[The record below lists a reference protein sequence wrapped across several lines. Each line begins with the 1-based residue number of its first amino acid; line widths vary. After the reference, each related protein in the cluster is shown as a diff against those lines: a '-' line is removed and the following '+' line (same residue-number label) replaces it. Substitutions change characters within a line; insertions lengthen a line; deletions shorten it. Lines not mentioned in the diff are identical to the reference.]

1 LFRFARSLPDLGIAK
16 GSPMNR
22 TVRIVFR
29 TLLFTALSAGLG
41 SVLLA
46 QQLASSATAGG
57 VAAKLGELVATTAV
71 SGYESQLSD
80 KLVAQLTALH
90 PAKDNLGD
98 VVVTLG
104 SGSPRRLLVAPIDEP
119 GFVVSEITPDGYLRV
134 QRLPPYGFPPIFNE
148 MYSAQPVKI
157 GTATGGW
164 VDGVFAGLSIHLQ
177 PLSPER
183 TNVPSPSDIDAMYVD
198 IGATSDAE
206 VRKAGVD
213 LLSPIAIGRRL
224 YDLAGKS
231 YAGPTVGDRFGAA
244 ALLEVLAHADPAQ
257 IKGTLIVA
265 FVTQQRTGARGLR
278 RILTTIPSDEMIFV
292 GRLTSGGAIPGMEA
306 VHRGPRRDVGSGVL
320 VAVESANDSPSPF
333 ALRLKD
339 LAAQSN
345 GSLESDYSSSI
356 LPRSYLAP
364 PPLPENWGHIGIA
377 TAWPD
382 TPAETIDAR
391 DLSSLVRLLETYTVG
406 AATTPTPSPADFPPA
421 TAREVPKKI
430 APGAAGAPPT
440 GAVLADLIRAYGA
453 STHEEPVRERVKALL
468 PKWAQPETDDA
479 GNLIL
484 RVGTAQESSKAP
496 RLFVLAHMDEI
507 GYSVKSI
514 SKDGCLEVEELGS
527 GLPYFYQ
534 GHPVLVHTA
543 KGDRDG
549 VIELPKNWDATNFKW
564 PEATS
569 DTPTRVD
576 VGAKTPEEVAKLGIS
591 IGDTITIAKAYRPLL
606 GTRAN
611 GRSFDDRVG
620 CAALISAV
628 WSFGGALKNRD
639 VTFVWSTGEELGLV
653 GAAKLAARLAKDGG
667 LPDYVFAVD
676 TFVSSDSPLESKRY
690 GDAEIGRGFVVR
702 AVDSSNVVPLADVQK
717 IVKLAR
723 ANQIAAQYG
732 VTSGGNDGSTFVR
745 YGSIDVALGWPLRYS
760 HSPAEVIDTRDVES
774 LARILAVVAKS
785 W

>member
-1 LFRFARSLPDLGIAK
+1 
-16 GSPMNR
+16 MNR
-22 TVRIVFR
+22 RIHFAAPAV
-29 TLLFTALSAGLG
+29 LFFALMMGMASG
-41 SVLLA
+41 SLA
-46 QQLASSATAGG
+46 QQSPSNAAPTGVEAKLAELVSATAI
-57 VAAKLGELVATTAV
+57 
-71 SGYESQLSD
+71 SGYETQLSD
-80 KLVAQLTALH
+80 KLVTQLAVFH
-90 PAKDNLGD
+90 PQKDNLGD
-98 VVVTLG
+98 VVVTIG

-119 GFVVSEITPDGYLRV
+119 GFVVSEITAGGYLRV
-134 QRLPPYGFPPIFNE
+134 QRLPQFGFPPIFNQ

-164 VDGVFAGLSIHLQ
+164 IDGVFAGLSIHLQ
-177 PLSPER
+177 PASPER
-183 TNVPSPSDIDAMYVD
+183 TGAPNPSDIDAMYVD
-198 IGATSDAE
+198 IGATSAAE

-213 LLSPIAIGRRL
+213 LLSPIAIQRRL
-224 YDLAGKS
+224 YDLAGNS
-231 YAGPTVGDRFGAA
+231 FAGPAVGDRFGAA
-244 ALLEVLAHADPAQ
+244 SLLEVLAHLDPAQ

-265 FVTQQRTGARGLR
+265 FVAQQRTGARGLR

-292 GRLTSGGAIPGMEA
+292 GRLTSGGAIPGMET
-306 VHRGPRRDVGSGVL
+306 VHRGPRRDLGSGVL
-320 VAVESANDSPSPF
+320 VAVESANDSLSPF
-333 ALRLKD
+333 AGRLKD
-339 LAAQSN
+339 LASQIK
-345 GSLESDYSSSI
+345 GSLEADYSSTI

-364 PPLPENWGHIGIA
+364 PPLPANWTHIGIA

-391 DLSSLVRLLETYTVG
+391 DLNALVSLLQTYTLG
-406 AATTPTPSPADFPPA
+406 AAVAPAPMPAEFPSAVAAETPKPPA
-421 TAREVPKKI
+421 LSST
-430 APGAAGAPPT
+430 GAPT
-440 GAVLADLIRAYGA
+440 STAVLADLIRAYGA
-453 STHEEPVRERVKALL
+453 STHEDPVRERVKALL

-479 GNLIL
+479 GNLVL
-484 RVGTAQESSKAP
+484 RVGTAPESSKAP
-496 RLFVLAHMDEI
+496 RILVVAHMDEI
-507 GYSVKSI
+507 GYTVKSI
-514 SKDGCLEVEELGS
+514 SKDGRLEVEELGG

-564 PEATS
+564 PEESS
-569 DTPTRVD
+569 DTPTRID
-576 VGAKTPEEVAKLGIS
+576 VGVKTPEDVAKLGIVA
-591 IGDTITIAKAYRPLL
+591 GDTITITKAYRPLI

-620 CAALISAV
+620 CASLISAV
-628 WSFGGALKNRD
+628 WALGAPLKNRD

-653 GAAKLAARLAKDGG
+653 GAAKLAARLAKSGA

-690 GDAEIGRGFVVR
+690 GDAEIGKGFVVR
-702 AVDSSNVVPLADVQK
+702 AVDSSNIVPLADVQK

-760 HSPAEVIDTRDVES
+760 HSPAEVIDTRDVDS

>member
-1 LFRFARSLPDLGIAK
+1 MSD
-16 GSPMNR
+16 S
-22 TVRIVFR
+22 
-29 TLLFTALSAGLG
+29 
-41 SVLLA
+41 
-46 QQLASSATAGG
+46 
-57 VAAKLGELVATTAV
+57 LVAHLA
-71 SGYESQLSD
+71 
-80 KLVAQLTALH
+80 AFRAR
-90 PAKDNLGD
+90 KDNLGD
-98 VVVTLG
+98 VIVTIG

-119 GFVVSEITPDGYLRV
+119 GFVVSEITADGYLRV
-134 QRLPPYGFPPIFNE
+134 QRLPQDGLPPIFNQ

-164 VDGVFAGLSIHLQ
+164 IDGVFAGLSIHLQ
-177 PLSPER
+177 SVNPER
-183 TNVPSPSDIDAMYVD
+183 TNSPNPSDIEAMYVD
-198 IGATSDAE
+198 IGATSAGE

-213 LLSPIAIGRRL
+213 ILSPVVIQRRL

-244 ALLEVLAHADPAQ
+244 SLLEVLANTDPAI
-257 IKGTLIVA
+257 IKGTLTVA
-265 FVTQQRTGARGLR
+265 FVSQQRTGARGLR

-306 VHRGPRRDVGSGVL
+306 VHRGPRRDLGSGVL

-333 ALRLKD
+333 ASRLKD
-339 LAAQSN
+339 LAAQN
-345 GSLESDYSSSI
+345 KASLDSDYSSSI

-364 PPLPENWGHIGIA
+364 PPLPANWAHIGIA

-391 DLSSLVRLLETYTVG
+391 DLNSLVSLLQTYVTG
-406 AATTPTPSPADFPPA
+406 APTPAVASPPDFPPA
-421 TAREVPKKI
+421 AVAEVPKPI
-430 APGAAGAPPT
+430 APTATGAPPT
-440 GAVLADLIRAYGA
+440 VAILADLIRAYGA
-453 STHEEPVRERVKALL
+453 STHEDAVRGRVKALL

-479 GNLIL
+479 GNLVL
-484 RVGTAQESSKAP
+484 RVGTAPEPTKAP
-496 RLFVLAHMDEI
+496 RILVVAHMDEI

-514 SKDGCLEVEELGS
+514 SKDGRLEVEELGS

-534 GHPVLVHTA
+534 GHPVLVHA
-543 KGDRDG
+543 ANGDRDG

-564 PEATS
+564 PEETS
-569 DTPTRVD
+569 ETPTRVD
-576 VGAKTPEEVAKLGIS
+576 VGAKTPEDVAKLGINL
-591 IGDTITIAKAYRPLL
+591 GDTITIAKAYRPLL

-628 WSFGGALKNRD
+628 WALGAPLKNRD

-653 GAAKLAARLAKDGG
+653 GAAKLAERLAKSGA

-690 GDAEIGRGFVVR
+690 GDAEIGKGFVVR

-723 ANQIAAQYG
+723 VNQIAVQYG

-760 HSPAEVIDTRDVES
+760 HSPAEVIDTRDVDS

>member
-1 LFRFARSLPDLGIAK
+1 MDR
-16 GSPMNR
+16 
-22 TVRIVFR
+22 RIRWVFR
-29 TLLFTALSAGLG
+29 ALLFAALSAGSASAL
-41 SVLLA
+41 SA
-46 QQLASSATAGG
+46 QQTGSNPATGG
-57 VAAKLGELVATTAV
+57 VRAKLSELVATTAV
-71 SGYESQLSD
+71 SGYENPLSD
-80 KLVAQLTALH
+80 EIVRELAAFH
-90 PAKDNLGD
+90 PTKDNLGD
-98 VVVTLG
+98 VVVTIG

-119 GFVVSEITPDGYLRV
+119 GFVVSEITADGYLRV
-134 QRLPPYGFPPIFNE
+134 QRLPQNGLPPIFNQ
-148 MYSAQPVKI
+148 MYSAQTVKI
-157 GTATGGW
+157 GKVNGGW
-164 VDGVFAGLSIHLQ
+164 IDGVFAGLSIHLQ
-177 PLSPER
+177 PLGSER
-183 TNVPSPSDIDAMYVD
+183 RNAPNPSDIDAMYID
-198 IGATSDAE
+198 IGATSAGE
-206 VRKAGVD
+206 VRNAGVD
-213 LLSPIAIGRRL
+213 VLSPIAIQRRL

-231 YAGPTVGDRFGAA
+231 YAGPAVGDRFGAA
-244 ALLEVLAHADPAQ
+244 ALLEVLPHVEPAH

-265 FVTQQRTGARGLR
+265 FVAQQRTDARGLR
-278 RILTTIPSDEMIFV
+278 RILTTMPSDEMIFV
-292 GRLTSGGAIPGMEA
+292 GRLTSGGAIPGMET
-306 VHRGPRRDVGSGVL
+306 VHRGPRRDLGSGVI

-339 LAAQSN
+339 LAAQN
-345 GSLESDYSSSI
+345 KASLASDYSSSI

-364 PPLPENWGHIGIA
+364 PPLPPNWTHIGIA

-391 DLSSLVRLLETYTVG
+391 DLDSLVGLLQTYVTG
-406 AATTPTPSPADFPPA
+406 APAPVAAPGADFPPA
-421 TAREVPKKI
+421 AAVEVPKSLV
-430 APGAAGAPPT
+430 PT
-440 GAVLADLIRAYGA
+440 ASGIPQTTGILRDLIRAYGA
-453 STHEEPVRERVKALL
+453 STHEDPVRERVKSLL
-468 PKWAQPETDDA
+468 PKWAQPETDEA

-484 RVGTAQESSKAP
+484 RLGTAPESSKAP
-496 RLFVLAHMDEI
+496 RILIIAHMDEI

-514 SKDGCLEVEELGS
+514 SKDGRLEVAELGS

-549 VIELPKNWDATNFKW
+549 VIELPKNWDAADFKW
-564 PEATS
+564 PGETS

-576 VGAKTPEEVAKLGIS
+576 VGAKTPEDVATLGINP
-591 IGDTITIAKAYRPLL
+591 GDTITISKSYRPLL

-620 CAALISAV
+620 CAALVSAA
-628 WSFGGALKNRD
+628 WALGAPLKNRD

-653 GAAKLAARLAKDGG
+653 GAAKLAARLAASGH

-690 GDAEIGRGFVVR
+690 GDAEIGKGFVVR
-702 AVDSSNVVPLADVQK
+702 AIDSSNLVPLADVQK
-717 IVKLAR
+717 IVKLAS

-760 HSPAEVIDTRDVES
+760 HSPAEVIDTHDVES
-774 LARILAVVAKS
+774 LARILAAVAKS

>member
-1 LFRFARSLPDLGIAK
+1 
-16 GSPMNR
+16 MNR
-22 TVRIVFR
+22 AIRLVFQS
-29 TLLFTALSAGLG
+29 LFFAALSAGPPSALF
-41 SVLLA
+41 A
-46 QQLASSATAGG
+46 QKTGPHPAAGG
-57 VAAKLGELVATTAV
+57 VRDKLGELVATNAV
-71 SGYESQLSD
+71 SGYENPLSD
-80 KLVAQLTALH
+80 KMVTELAAFH

-98 VVVTLG
+98 VVVTIG

-119 GFVVSEITPDGYLRV
+119 GFVVSEITADGYLRV
-134 QRLPPYGFPPIFNE
+134 ERLPQNGLPPIFNQ

-157 GTATGGW
+157 GTANGGW
-164 VDGVFAGLSIHLQ
+164 IDGVFAGLSIHLQ
-177 PLSPER
+177 PLRAER
-183 TNVPSPSDIDAMYVD
+183 RDAPNPSDIDAMYID
-198 IGATSDAE
+198 IGATSAGE

-213 LLSPIAIGRRL
+213 ILSPIAIQRRL
-224 YDLAGKS
+224 YDLAGKL

-244 ALLEVLAHADPAQ
+244 ALLEVLADVEPAQ

-265 FVTQQRTGARGLR
+265 FVAQQRTGARGLR

-292 GRLTSGGAIPGMEA
+292 GRLTSGGAVPGMES
-306 VHRGPRRDVGSGVL
+306 VHRGPRRDLGSGVI
-320 VAVESANDSPSPF
+320 VAVESANQSPSPF

-339 LAAQSN
+339 LAAENQA
-345 GSLESDYSSSI
+345 SLESDYSSSI

-364 PPLPENWGHIGIA
+364 PPLPPNWTHIGIA
-377 TAWPD
+377 TDWPD

-391 DLSSLVRLLETYTVG
+391 DLDSLVGLLETYVTG
-406 AATTPTPSPADFPPA
+406 APPPAVAASADFPPA
-421 TAREVPKKI
+421 ATLEVPKSL
-430 APGAAGAPPT
+430 APAATGTPPT
-440 GAVLADLIRAYGA
+440 TGILADLIRAYGA
-453 STHEEPVRERVKALL
+453 STHEDPVRERVKSLL
-468 PKWAQPETDDA
+468 PKWAQPETDEA
-479 GNLIL
+479 GNLVL
-484 RVGTAQESSKAP
+484 RVGTAPESSKTP
-496 RLFVLAHMDEI
+496 RILIVAHMDEI

-514 SKDGCLEVEELGS
+514 SKDGRLEVAELGS

-564 PEATS
+564 PDETS

-576 VGAKTPEEVAKLGIS
+576 VGARNPEDVTKLGIS
-591 IGDTITIAKAYRPLL
+591 VGDTITISKSYRPLV

-620 CAALISAV
+620 CAALVSAV
-628 WSFGGALKNRD
+628 WALGAPLKNRD

-653 GAAKLAARLAKDGG
+653 GAAKLAARLAGSG
-667 LPDYVFAVD
+667 HLPDYVFAVD

-690 GDAEIGRGFVVR
+690 GDAEIGKGFVVR
-702 AVDSSNVVPLADVQK
+702 AVDSSNVVPLAEVQK
-717 IVKLAR
+717 IGKLAR

-732 VTSGGNDGSTFVR
+732 ITSGGNDGSTFVR

-760 HSPAEVIDTRDVES
+760 HSPAEVIDTRDVDS
-774 LARILAVVAKS
+774 LARILATVARS

>member
-1 LFRFARSLPDLGIAK
+1 
-16 GSPMNR
+16 MNR
-22 TVRIVFR
+22 TNRIFFFA
-29 TLLFTALSAGLG
+29 LLLAALSGGTARV
-41 SVLLA
+41 SLA
-46 QQLASSATAGG
+46 QQSSSSSAGTG
-57 VAAKLGELVATTAV
+57 VEENLRELVATAAV
-71 SGYESQLSD
+71 SGYENPLSD
-80 KLVAQLTALH
+80 QLAAKLSSFH
-90 PAKDNLGD
+90 PTKDNLGD
-98 VVVTLG
+98 VVLTIG

-119 GFVVSEITPDGYLRV
+119 GFVVSEITADGFLRV
-134 QRLPPYGFPPIFNE
+134 QRLPQTGLPPIFNQ
-148 MYSAQPVKI
+148 MYSAQPVKV
-157 GTATGGW
+157 GTVNGHSI
-164 VDGVFAGLSIHLQ
+164 DGVFAGLSIHLQ
-177 PLSPER
+177 PLNLER
-183 TNVPSPSDIDAMYVD
+183 TNQPSPSDIDAMYVD
-198 IGATSDAE
+198 IGATSAAD

-213 LLSPIAIGRRL
+213 ILSPIALQRRL
-224 YDLAGKS
+224 YDLAGRS

-244 ALLEVLAHADPAQ
+244 ALLEVLAHVDPAE

-278 RILTTIPSDEMIFV
+278 RILTTIPTDEMIFV

-320 VAVESANDSPSPF
+320 LAVESANDSPSPF

-339 LAAQSN
+339 LAALNQA
-345 GSLESDYSSSI
+345 SLDSDYSSSI

-364 PPLPENWGHIGIA
+364 PPLPPNWTHIGIA

-391 DLSSLVRLLETYTVG
+391 DLNSLVSLLETYATG
-406 AATTPTPSPADFPPA
+406 APAPRVAPSLAFPPA
-421 TAREVPKKI
+421 TVADAPKEI
-430 APGAAGAPPT
+430 LPSASGAPPT
-440 GAVLADLIRAYGA
+440 VAVLADLIRAYGA
-453 STHEEPVRERVKALL
+453 STREEPVRERVKALL
-468 PKWAQPETDDA
+468 PKWAQPDADEA

-484 RVGTAQESSKAP
+484 RVGTAPESGHTP
-496 RLFVLAHMDEI
+496 RILVVAHMDEI
-507 GYSVKSI
+507 GYAVKSI
-514 SKDGCLEVEELGS
+514 SKDGRLEVEELGS

-564 PEATS
+564 PDETS

-576 VGAKTPEEVAKLGIS
+576 VGAKAPDEVAQLGIR
-591 IGDTITIAKAYRPLL
+591 IGDSITIAKAYRPLL
-606 GTRAN
+606 GARAN

-628 WSFGGALKNRD
+628 WAIGGPLKNRD

-690 GDAEIGRGFVVR
+690 GDAEIGKGFVVR

-760 HSPAEVIDTRDVES
+760 HSPAEVIDTRDVDS
-774 LARILAVVAKS
+774 LARILAVAAKS